1 MVLVAPVRGRVEI
14 VVRLPRSVRQE
25 RAVDALLPR
34 RGRRV
39 KQASRH
45 LIVVERLPGVRT
57 VGQLH
62 RRERIEDL
70 ADRRS
75 VGIGQKRTLSHLLGR
90 NGVQV
95 RALATESERFPIGE
109 PERAVLDD
117 RTADRRTEL
126 IPTELRLPGGREE
139 RAGVE
144 IVVPEELEDAPMDF
158 VGPGLDRHVHV
169 GTGGVAEF
177 GTRDV
182 GLNCELLDG
191 VEGRADTVV
200 LEEGLVVV
208 DAVERVIVLV
218 AAIPRH
224 CDGLPADD
232 EEPASAGTGRR
243 SRQQHGQLRHVAAV
257 EGQFDDLL
265 VGDYGAEGGSRSFEQ
280 RRNRGGNLDRFD
292 HFADLQGHVHANG
305 LVDPEVDAV
314 HQRGLEPVHFDGQV
328 VGAGKQVDD
337 AVIAGGP
344 ALDSASDVR
353 ALVRRRHHRGGND
366 CVLGVGDPPH
376 DRPVGVLAM

>member
-1 MVLVAPVRGRVEI
+1 MVLVAPIRGRVEI

-34 RGRRV
+34 CGRRV

-45 LIVVERLPGVRT
+45 LVVVERLPRVGT

-75 VGIGQKRTLSHLLGR
+75 VGIRQEPTLSHFLGR

-95 RALATESERFPIGE
+95 RALATESERFPVGE

-117 RTADRRTEL
+117 GTADCRTEL
-126 IPTELRLPGGREE
+126 VPTELRLPGGREE
-139 RAGVE
+139 RTGIE

-158 VGPGLDRHVHV
+158 VGSGLDRHVHV
-169 GTGGVAEF
+169 GTGGVAEL
-177 GTRDV
+177 GARDV
-182 GLNCELLDG
+182 RLNRELLDG
-191 VEGRADTVV
+191 VEGRADAVV

-208 DAVERVIVLV
+208 DAIERVIVLV

-224 CDGLPADD
+224 GDGLPADD
-232 EEPASAGTGRR
+232 EESAGAGTGRR
-243 SRQQHGQLRHVAAV
+243 SRQEHGQLRHVAAV
-257 EGQFDDLL
+257 ERQFDDLL
-265 VGDYGAEGGSRSFEQ
+265 VSDYRAEGGSRGLEQ
-280 RRNRGGNLDRFD
+280 RRDRGRNLDRFD
-292 HFADLQGHVHANG
+292 HFADLQDYVDTNGFVH
-305 LVDPEVDAV
+305 PETDTV
-314 HQRGLEPVHFDGQV
+314 HQRGLEPVHFDCQV
-328 VGAGKQVDD
+328 VSAGQQVDD

-344 ALDSASDVR
+344 TLDSAGDVR
-353 ALVRRRHHRGGND
+353 ALVRRRHHRSGND
-366 CVLGVGDPPH
+366 CVLSVGDAPH